1 MSRMRKSLA
10 SCVTVVAL
18 LSSGV
23 VHAEDVKPYP
33 PCSHEP
39 TETDLTAAK
48 GAFQAGNA
56 SFDEADYPRAIVY
69 WEDAYRRDCT
79 AHALLLNLA
88 RAYELNGN
96 KPQAVVELQ
105 TYIARVPASPDKD
118 KIQRRLEV
126 IQKQIDA
133 EKAQAAAA
141 PPPTAAPASA
151 PPTTAPTPAVAAN
164 VGEGTSQSGKRPILP
179 LIVAG
184 AGAGVALIGTL
195 VYANAKGDLSDAEA
209 KCPNRACAGNP
220 DAAAEGND
228 ARKRVTLGG
237 TLTVTGILVAG
248 GGLVWYFLSP
258 KSAPVT
264 SAPSARRL
272 TPVAAPNFVGLSYSG
287 AF

>member
-1 MSRMRKSLA
+1 MRKSLA
-10 SCVTVVAL
+10 SCVTVATL
-18 LSSGV
+18 LASGL
-23 VHAEDVKPYP
+23 VHAEEAKQYP
-33 PCSHEP
+33 QCSHEP

-88 RAYELNGN
+88 RAYELNSK
-96 KPQAVVELQ
+96 KPQAVVALQ
-105 TYIARVPASPDKD
+105 TYLARVPASPDKD
-118 KIQRRLEV
+118 KIQKRLEV

-133 EKAQAAAA
+133 DKAQAAAA
-141 PPPTAAPASA
+141 SAQPAAPVAAAPAA
-151 PPTTAPTPAVAAN
+151 PSPAAPSPPAEEPDS
-164 VGEGTSQSGKRPILP
+164 GGKRPILP
-179 LIVAG
+179 LVVAG
-184 AGAGVALIGTL
+184 AGAGIAVVGTVL
-195 VYANAKGDLSDAEA
+195 YATGRSDLSKAED
-209 KCPNRACAGNP
+209 KCPDRQCSGDP
-220 DAAAEGND
+220 SAAEDGNS

-258 KSAPVT
+258 KSAPPAAQT
-264 SAPSARRL
+264 ARVL
-272 TPVAAPNFVGLSYSG
+272 TPVAAPNYLGLSYSG

>member
-1 MSRMRKSLA
+1 MRKPLA
-10 SCVTVVAL
+10 SCVIVVAL
-18 LSSGV
+18 LASAV
-23 VHAEDVKPYP
+23 AHAQDVKPYA

-39 TETDLTAAK
+39 SETDLTAAK

-96 KPQAVVELQ
+96 KPQAVVALQ

-118 KIQRRLEV
+118 KIQRRLDV

-133 EKAQAAAA
+133 EKAQAAASPA
-141 PPPTAAPASA
+141 PTAPAAATTSA
-151 PPTTAPTPAVAAN
+151 PGPAPAVAAN
-164 VGEGTSQSGKRPILP
+164 AGGEAAVESSGSRPILP
-179 LIVAG
+179 LIVAS
-184 AGAGVALIGTL
+184 AGAGVAVIGTVL
-195 VYANAKGDLSDAEA
+195 YATARSDLSKAEES
-209 KCPNRACAGNP
+209 CPNRRCDANP
-220 DAAAEGND
+220 TAAADGND

-237 TLTVTGILVAG
+237 TLTVTGVLVAG

-258 KSAPVT
+258 KSAPA
-264 SAPSARRL
+264 SAATSARRL
-272 TPVAAPNFVGLSYSG
+272 TPVAAPNFVGLNYSG

>member
-1 MSRMRKSLA
+1 MRNSLA
-10 SCVTVVAL
+10 SCVTVATL
-18 LSSGV
+18 LVSGL
-23 VHAEDVKPYP
+23 VHAQGVTQYAQ
-33 PCSHEP
+33 CSHDP

-56 SFDEADYPRAIVY
+56 SFDEADYPRSIVY

-96 KPQAVVELQ
+96 KPQAVVALQ

-118 KIQRRLEV
+118 KIQRRLDV
-126 IQKQIDA
+126 LQKQLEA
-133 EKAQAAAA
+133 ERAQTAAA
-141 PPPTAAPASA
+141 PAATAAPAPAATAQPAATPPNPA
-151 PPTTAPTPAVAAN
+151 PAEPD
-164 VGEGTSQSGKRPILP
+164 EGKRPIAP

-184 AGAGVALIGTL
+184 AGAGVAVIGTVL
-195 VYANAKGDLSDAEA
+195 YMAGRSDLSDAEN
-209 KCPNRACAGNP
+209 KCPNRMCAG
-220 DAAAEGND
+220 DAQAEADGNS

-258 KSAPVT
+258 KSAP
-264 SAPSARRL
+264 PSAAQSARAL
-272 TPVAAPNFVGLSYSG
+272 TPIATPNFVGMSYSG

>member
-1 MSRMRKSLA
+1 MRKSLA

-18 LSSGV
+18 LASGLA
-23 VHAEDVKPYP
+23 HAEDAKQYP
-33 PCSHEP
+33 QCSHEP

-96 KPQAVVELQ
+96 KPQAVVALQ

-133 EKAQAAAA
+133 DRAQAAAA
-141 PPPTAAPASA
+141 TAQPAAPIPPAAA
-151 PPTTAPTPAVAAN
+151 PSPAAPSPPAEEPDS
-164 VGEGTSQSGKRPILP
+164 GGKRPILP
-179 LIVAG
+179 LVVAG
-184 AGAGVALIGTL
+184 AGAGIAVIGTVL
-195 VYANAKGDLSDAEA
+195 YATGRSDLSKAED
-209 KCPNRACAGNP
+209 KCPNRRCSA
-220 DAAAEGND
+220 DSSAAADGNS

-258 KSAPVT
+258 KSAPT
-264 SAPSARRL
+264 AQTARVL
-272 TPVAAPNFVGLSYSG
+272 TPVAAPNYLGLSYSG

>member
-1 MSRMRKSLA
+1 MRKPLA
-10 SCVTVVAL
+10 SCVIVVSL
-18 LSSGV
+18 LASAV
-23 VHAEDVKPYP
+23 AHAEDVKPYA

-39 TETDLTAAK
+39 SETDLTAAK

-96 KPQAVVELQ
+96 KPQAVVALQ

-118 KIQRRLEV
+118 KIQRRLDV

-133 EKAQAAAA
+133 EKAQAAAPA
-141 PPPTAAPASA
+141 PAAPAAAAAA
-151 PPTTAPTPAVAAN
+151 PAPGPAPAVAASTG
-164 VGEGTSQSGKRPILP
+164 GEAGAEPSGSRPILP
-179 LIVAG
+179 LIVAS
-184 AGAGVALIGTL
+184 AGAGIAVIGTVL
-195 VYANAKGDLSDAEA
+195 YATARSDLSKAEDS
-209 KCPNRACAGNP
+209 CPNRRCDANP
-220 DAAAEGND
+220 TAAADGND

-237 TLTVTGILVAG
+237 TLTVTGVLVAG

-258 KSAPVT
+258 KSAPAGAAT
-264 SAPSARRL
+264 SARHL
-272 TPVAAPNFVGLSYSG
+272 TPVAAPNFVGLNYSG